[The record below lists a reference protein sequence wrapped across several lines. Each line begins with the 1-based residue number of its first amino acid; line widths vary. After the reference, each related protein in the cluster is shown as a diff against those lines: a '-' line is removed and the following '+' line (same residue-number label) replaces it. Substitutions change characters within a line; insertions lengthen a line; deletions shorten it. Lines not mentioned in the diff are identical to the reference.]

1 MEYSRAVLSVKI
13 LACYLKNMT
22 GKKQT
27 KQLKTL
33 KTCRARWIP
42 NKFMRRDA
50 SLKWNTLRKQSNT
63 IWVVMQRNRFLVVSE
78 NAVFIMCGV

>member
-22 GKKQT
+22 GKKKT
-27 KQLKTL
+27 KQNKTKTL
-33 KTCRARWIP
+33 KTCRARWIS

-50 SLKWNTLRKQSNT
+50 
-63 IWVVMQRNRFLVVSE
+63 
-78 NAVFIMCGV
+78 